1 MAIAR
6 KPGASPASEREIE
19 ALIRKGG
26 TEAEAANN
34 AASERV
40 PGRPAR
46 PGTAKVLLR
55 IPEDLLAQVQ
65 DAVAAK
71 PLPTTRQAWILEALF
86 EKLQRESRI

>member
-6 KPGASPASEREIE
+6 KPGGSPASEQQIE

-26 TEAEAANN
+26 TEPGLSGSAAVVRG
-34 AASERV
+34 S
-40 PGRPAR
+40 GRPAR

-55 IPEDLLAQVQ
+55 IPEDLLERVQ

>member
-6 KPGASPASEREIE
+6 KPGASPASEQEIE

-26 TEAEAANN
+26 TETGLSGTAAV
-34 AASERV
+34 ERA

-55 IPEDLLAQVQ
+55 IPEDLLERVQ

>member
-6 KPGASPASEREIE
+6 RPGASPASEREIE

-26 TEAEAANN
+26 TEAEAAGN
-34 AASERV
+34 ATV
-40 PGRPAR
+40 KPAPSRTPR

-55 IPEDLLAQVQ
+55 IPEDLLERVH

-86 EKLQRESRI
+86 EKLQRESRT